1 MRAHAVLVEAW
12 RTALSSRAFSV
23 LFAGLTAAVVLA
35 ITMLTAQVE
44 AQRESVRAAFEQE
57 RFRTVSLVDSHD
69 KGVLPTAMH
78 ARVGSLST
86 VTRAWSSSESFEVWN
101 GALGEGS
108 RVSAQM
114 VDASWDRL
122 PLTLTT
128 GRLPA
133 APGEVLAED
142 GTAIALGVDETGGW
156 VEDATG
162 RAWSIVGTF
171 RPDHDRAPRSV
182 LVPWQPSTPVRQVT
196 VVAASMTDVDP
207 VTRAAAGL
215 ADASGPGELTV
226 ERSDDAAALGG
237 DVTSTIERYAVV
249 IVATVMGAGVLVLG
263 LLSLLMV
270 HSRRQEFGRR
280 RALGA
285 GRGAVVGL
293 VVAQG
298 VLVISGGAVV
308 GALLGSLL
316 GVVLWAQ
323 VVDPSL
329 QGSVVVATV
338 MLAVTAQLP
347 SAVLAGLRDPVRVLR
362 TA

>member
-1 MRAHAVLVEAW
+1 VKARSVLLEAW
-12 RTALSSRAFSV
+12 RTALSSRAFAL

-57 RFRTVSLVDSHD
+57 RFRTVSLVDSQD
-69 KGVLPTAMH
+69 KGVLPAAMRS
-78 ARVGSLST
+78 RVGSLST
-86 VTRAWSSSESFEVWN
+86 VTRAWSASGSFEVWN
-101 GALGEGS
+101 GALDDGS

-114 VDASWDRL
+114 VDAQWDRL
-122 PLTLTT
+122 PITLTT

-133 APGEVLAED
+133 APGEALAED
-142 GTAIALGVDETGGW
+142 GPATALGVDDTGGW
-156 VEDATG
+156 VEDADG

-182 LVPWQPSTPVRQVT
+182 LVPWQSPTPVRQVT
-196 VVAASMTDVDP
+196 VVAASMTDVEP
-207 VTRAAAGL
+207 TTRAAAAL
-215 ADASGPGELTV
+215 TDVSGPGDLTV

-237 DVTSTIERYAVV
+237 DVTSTVERHAVV

-270 HSRRQEFGRR
+270 HGRRQEFGRR

-285 GRGAVVGL
+285 GRGAVIGL

-298 VLVISGGAVV
+298 VLVISVGAVA
-308 GALLGSLL
+308 GALLGSVA
-316 GVVLWAQ
+316 GVALWGQ
-323 VVDPSL
+323 VVDPEL

-338 MLAVTAQLP
+338 MLAVTAQVP